1 MYALFIRD
9 RWVDAP
15 DCKVNLCSDRFWISG
30 ILESNKKIFAV
41 PDSADWT
48 AKGKFALFLLCG
60 QPVGYGALIDRQLT
74 RQKHFSFYSYKK
86 QSGSSKKS

>member
-1 MYALFIRD
+1 MCIDKHIGRVVLCRHIKICKVLLMIGGERTMYALFIRD

-41 PDSADWT
+41 PDSAD
-48 AKGKFALFLLCG
+48 
-60 QPVGYGALIDRQLT
+60 
-74 RQKHFSFYSYKK
+74 
-86 QSGSSKKS
+86 

>member
-41 PDSADWT
+41 PDSAD
-48 AKGKFALFLLCG
+48 
-60 QPVGYGALIDRQLT
+60 
-74 RQKHFSFYSYKK
+74 
-86 QSGSSKKS
+86 